1 MNGTR
6 RVSPA
11 PHPPSPLV
19 HGLLSGG
26 WKPRALA
33 EWLGVRE
40 RTVLRWAAGDCT
52 PDPEPGVRW
61 LCPESVGGAP
71 VEVNYMLAPEIGGAF
86 TGIVLHCKGYT
97 SCATV
102 LDTLM
107 AAWGKPFHTE
117 EYGPLPDRMWRD
129 GSVLAGWEYNQ
140 FSDTGTVTTLDE
152 VLYERIKAVKAS
164 KAQDAAGEL

>member
-1 MNGTR
+1 M
-6 RVSPA
+6 
-11 PHPPSPLV
+11 
-19 HGLLSGG
+19 LLSFLLSVAHAGKLANGWRGHPYGLAGG
-26 WKPRALA
+26 PGDFLSRAPA
-33 EWLGVRE
+33 EN
-40 RTVLRWAAGDCT
+40 CT

-71 VEVNYMLAPEIGGAF
+71 AEVNYMLAPEMGGAF
-86 TGIVLHCKGYT
+86 TGIVLRCKGYA

-107 AAWGKPFHTE
+107 AAWGKPSRTE
-117 EYGPLPDRMWRD
+117 EYGPLPDRTWAD

-140 FSDTGTVTTLDE
+140 FSDTGTATAFDK